1 MNKKIM
7 AVLLSAAMVLSFA
20 ACASSSKPSASS
32 TAGTASSA
40 AASSEAAAPK
50 LDYPK
55 RAIEMVVPFG
65 AGGSADMMARNV
77 AQLMGNYIDKPINVV
92 NKAGGGSTT
101 GMVYANEQEADGYT
115 ILEIT
120 PSLPIIE
127 AQGTAPINFTES
139 FVPIGNFQVDIQSFA
154 ISKKNPNFSDLDS
167 LIAYAKA
174 HPNTVKVGGTSPGGL
189 DDYIVRGFAEAA
201 GIQLVYVPYNSA
213 AETKSALL
221 GGEIDIYQD
230 KLISFLQMIQTD
242 EVVPIVTLYDR
253 RLTEV
258 EEMKDVPCT
267 VEKGINFTQGSWRGF
282 AVKKGTPQEIIDYL
296 EEVLKKVYDSEEYRK
311 MAENDKS
318 DLIPGYMDAK
328 TYGELW
334 QKELVGYKSIFSK

>member
-7 AVLLSAAMVLSFA
+7 AVLLSAMMVFSLA
-20 ACASSSKPSASS
+20 ACASSSKPSSSS
-32 TAGTASSA
+32 TAAASQSG
-40 AASSEAAAPK
+40 AASSEVAPPK

-65 AGGSADMMARNV
+65 AGGSADMMARTV

-92 NKAGGGSTT
+92 NKAGGGSTN
-101 GMVYANEQEADGYT
+101 GLVYANEQDADGYT

-127 AQGTAPINFTES
+127 AQGTAPINFSEC

-154 ISKKNPNFSDLDS
+154 ISKKNPNFTDLDS
-167 LIAYAKA
+167 MIAYAKA
-174 HPNTVKVGGTSPGGL
+174 HPNAVKVGGTSPGGL
-189 DDYIVRGFAEAA
+189 DDYIVKGFAEAA
-201 GIQLVYVPYNSA
+201 GIELLYVPYNSA

-230 KLISFLQMIQTD
+230 KLISFLQMLQTD
-242 EVVPIVTLYDR
+242 EVVPIVTLYNR

-258 EEMKDVPCT
+258 EEMKNVPCS

-282 AVKKGTPQEIIDYL
+282 AVKKGTPQEIVDYL
-296 EEVLKKVYDSEEYRK
+296 EEIIKKVYESDEYRK

-328 TYGELW
+328 TYAKLW
-334 QKELVGYKSIFSK
+334 QDELVGYKRIFSK